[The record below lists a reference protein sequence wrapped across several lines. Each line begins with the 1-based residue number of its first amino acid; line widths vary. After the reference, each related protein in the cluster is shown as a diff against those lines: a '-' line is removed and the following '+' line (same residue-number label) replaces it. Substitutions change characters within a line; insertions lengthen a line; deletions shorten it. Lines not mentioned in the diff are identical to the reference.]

1 MGRQKAVIKA
11 RREAKRVLRRDSRSH
26 KQREEESVTSLV
38 QMGGVEAIG
47 MARDSRDTSPI
58 LARNE
63 AQLHYLKAIESKQL
77 IFATGEA
84 GCGKTWISAAKAA
97 EALIHKDVDRI
108 IVTRPVLQADEDLG
122 FLHGDIAEKFAPYF
136 RPVYDVLV
144 RRLGASFMQYC
155 LRPEIGKVEIAPF
168 AYMRGRTFE
177 NAVVILDEAQNVTAA
192 QMKMFLTRLG
202 ENVTV
207 IVNGDITQ
215 CDLPRG
221 VCSGL
226 SDALER
232 FEEDE
237 MVGIVRFGKEDCV
250 RSALCQRTLH
260 AWLSV
265 LSVQSPGEPGF
276 VLGVYARTSAFL
288 KQPFLFAWLVK
299 CTLILWLFVVA
310 DRAHQVLLSSLHILA
325 AYIGRLH
332 DAAVFENAAYCT
344 APRQLT
350 RRHSPLPAKNRTEV
364 GFWPRFASN
373 NPSADPWRIRI

>member
-1 MGRQKAVIKA
+1 MVGSCTGQRTSSYRSTQRGGLTSGSDFFATKFPSSRVTHGFPDVMRGARSRVITSHQPASNGLQGSQTSDVRAHNRADSGTCNVDQQLKVLSMGRQKAVIKA

-38 QMGGVEAIG
+38 QMGGVESIG
-47 MARDSRDTSPI
+47 MARDCRDNSPI
-58 LARNE
+58 EARNE
-63 AQLHYLKAIESKQL
+63 AQAHYLNAIESKQL

-97 EALIHKDVDRI
+97 EALIHKDVERI

-122 FLHGDIAEKFAPYF
+122 FLPGDISEKFAPYF
-136 RPVYDVLV
+136 RPVYDILV
-144 RRLGASFMQYC
+144 KRLGASFMQYC

-221 VCSGL
+221 VPSGL
-226 SDALER
+226 SDALAR
-232 FEEDE
+232 FEEDD

-260 AWLSV
+260 A
-265 LSVQSPGEPGF
+265 
-276 VLGVYARTSAFL
+276 Y
-288 KQPFLFAWLVK
+288 
-299 CTLILWLFVVA
+299 
-310 DRAHQVLLSSLHILA
+310 
-325 AYIGRLH
+325 
-332 DAAVFENAAYCT
+332 N
-344 APRQLT
+344 
-350 RRHSPLPAKNRTEV
+350 
-364 GFWPRFASN
+364 
-373 NPSADPWRIRI
+373 

>member
-38 QMGGVEAIG
+38 QMSGVEAIG
-47 MARDSRDTSPI
+47 MARDSRDLSPI
-58 LARNE
+58 VARTD
-63 AQLHYLKAIESKQL
+63 AQEIYLNAIESKKL

-84 GCGKTWISAAKAA
+84 GCGKTFISAAK
-97 EALIHKDVDRI
+97 ALIHKDVDRI

-122 FLHGDIAEKFAPYF
+122 FLPGDISEKFAPYF

-144 RRLGASFMQYC
+144 KRLGASFMQYC

-215 CDLPRG
+215 CDLPSG
-221 VCSGL
+221 VRSGL

-232 FEEDE
+232 FEDDE
-237 MVGIVRFGKEDCV
+237 MVSVVRFGKEDCV
-250 RSALCQRTLH
+250 RSALCQRTL
-260 AWLSV
+260 
-265 LSVQSPGEPGF
+265 
-276 VLGVYARTSAFL
+276 
-288 KQPFLFAWLVK
+288 
-299 CTLILWLFVVA
+299 
-310 DRAHQVLLSSLHILA
+310 LA
-325 AYIGRLH
+325 YG
-332 DAAVFENAAYCT
+332 
-344 APRQLT
+344 
-350 RRHSPLPAKNRTEV
+350 
-364 GFWPRFASN
+364 
-373 NPSADPWRIRI
+373 

>member
-1 MGRQKAVIKA
+1 MVASCTGQNRKVTTRNTQHGASASGSDFFTPEFSPFSTANAFTSVTLAASHRALTLSSVASNGLQGSQTSIVRTHSRAVQGACDEYLQRKVLSMGRQKAVIKA
-11 RREAKRVLRRDSRSH
+11 RREAKRVLRRDSRSY

-38 QMGGVEAIG
+38 QMSGVESIG
-47 MARDSRDTSPI
+47 MAREGRDTSPVE
-58 LARNE
+58 ARND
-63 AQLHYLKAIESKQL
+63 AQVHYLNAIESKQL

-122 FLHGDIAEKFAPYF
+122 FLPGDISEKFAPYF

-144 RRLGASFMQYC
+144 KRLGASFMQYC

-215 CDLPRG
+215 CDLPSG
-221 VCSGL
+221 VQSGL
-226 SDALER
+226 SDALAR

-237 MVGIVRFGKEDCV
+237 MIGIVRFTKDDCV
-250 RSALCQRTLH
+250 RSALCQRTLN
-260 AWLSV
+260 
-265 LSVQSPGEPGF
+265 
-276 VLGVYARTSAFL
+276 
-288 KQPFLFAWLVK
+288 
-299 CTLILWLFVVA
+299 
-310 DRAHQVLLSSLHILA
+310 
-325 AYIGRLH
+325 AY
-332 DAAVFENAAYCT
+332 
-344 APRQLT
+344 
-350 RRHSPLPAKNRTEV
+350 S
-364 GFWPRFASN
+364 
-373 NPSADPWRIRI
+373 

>member
-38 QMGGVEAIG
+38 QMSGVESIG
-47 MARDSRDTSPI
+47 MARDSRDNSPI
-58 LARNE
+58 VARNE
-63 AQLHYLKAIESKQL
+63 AQAHYLNAIESKQL

-122 FLHGDIAEKFAPYF
+122 FLPGDISEKFAPYF

-144 RRLGASFMQYC
+144 KRLGASFMQYC

-177 NAVVILDEAQNVTAA
+177 NAVVILDEAQNVT
-192 QMKMFLTRLG
+192 
-202 ENVTV
+202 V

-215 CDLPRG
+215 CDLPSG
-221 VCSGL
+221 VQSGL
-226 SDALER
+226 SDALAR

-237 MVGIVRFGKEDCV
+237 MIGIVRFTKDDCV
-250 RSALCQRTLH
+250 RSALCQRTL
-260 AWLSV
+260 
-265 LSVQSPGEPGF
+265 
-276 VLGVYARTSAFL
+276 
-288 KQPFLFAWLVK
+288 
-299 CTLILWLFVVA
+299 
-310 DRAHQVLLSSLHILA
+310 LA
-325 AYIGRLH
+325 Y
-332 DAAVFENAAYCT
+332 Y
-344 APRQLT
+344 
-350 RRHSPLPAKNRTEV
+350 
-364 GFWPRFASN
+364 
-373 NPSADPWRIRI
+373 

>member
-1 MGRQKAVIKA
+1 MVGSCTGRLTRHLTRTIQRGGFSSGFAVFTAKNPNSLTTQSVNDALSGVFRLTDASSQPAVHGLKGSQTSSVSKHNRVTESDAGNETNCKVPSMGRQKAVIKA

-38 QMGGVEAIG
+38 QMSGVESIG
-47 MARDSRDTSPI
+47 MARDCRDNSPI
-58 LARNE
+58 AARNE
-63 AQLHYLKAIESKQL
+63 AQQHYLNAIEKKQL

-84 GCGKTWISAAKAA
+84 GCGKTYISAAKAA

-122 FLHGDIAEKFAPYF
+122 FLPGDISEKFAPYF
-136 RPVYDVLV
+136 RPVYDILV
-144 RRLGASFMQYC
+144 RRLGSSFMQYC

-221 VCSGL
+221 VQSGL
-226 SDALER
+226 SDALAR

-237 MVGIVRFGKEDCV
+237 MIGVVRFGKQDCV
-250 RSALCQRTLH
+250 RSALCQRTLN
-260 AWLSV
+260 
-265 LSVQSPGEPGF
+265 
-276 VLGVYARTSAFL
+276 
-288 KQPFLFAWLVK
+288 
-299 CTLILWLFVVA
+299 
-310 DRAHQVLLSSLHILA
+310 
-325 AYIGRLH
+325 AY
-332 DAAVFENAAYCT
+332 D
-344 APRQLT
+344 
-350 RRHSPLPAKNRTEV
+350 
-364 GFWPRFASN
+364 
-373 NPSADPWRIRI
+373 